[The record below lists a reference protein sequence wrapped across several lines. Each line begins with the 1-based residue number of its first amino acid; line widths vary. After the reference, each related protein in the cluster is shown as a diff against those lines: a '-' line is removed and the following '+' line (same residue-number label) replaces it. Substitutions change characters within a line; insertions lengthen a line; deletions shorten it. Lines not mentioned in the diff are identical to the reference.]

1 MSSIANLG
9 TAPSAPA
16 AVNIHPHS
24 HKHGSHV
31 QSLDDSD
38 NDSGSD
44 TAAQIPAGTAQNV
57 FGSLLQSLEQV
68 IGVQWSGA
76 AGVGANAASGATA
89 ASGAAPAQSANTQN
103 FLSNLVQSRQ
113 AG

>member
-9 TAPSAPA
+9 TALSAPPT
-16 AVNIHPHS
+16 VNIHPHG

-31 QSLDDSD
+31 QSLDDADS
-38 NDSGSD
+38 DSGSD
-44 TAAQIPAGTAQNV
+44 TAAQIPAGTAQNL

-68 IGVQWSGA
+68 IGVQPFTAADRSANAGTGA
-76 AGVGANAASGATA
+76 AG
-89 ASGAAPAQSANTQN
+89 ASGAAPAQATSTQN
-103 FLSNLVQSRQ
+103 FLNNLVQSRQ

>member
-16 AVNIHPHS
+16 AVNIHPHG
-24 HKHGSHV
+24 HKHGSHL
-31 QSLDDSD
+31 QSLDGSDS
-38 NDSGSD
+38 DSGSD

-68 IGVQWSGA
+68 IGVQTST
-76 AGVGANAASGATA
+76 AGGANAGAGA
-89 ASGAAPAQSANTQN
+89 ASGAAPAQSASTQN
-103 FLSNLVQSRQ
+103 FLSNLLQSRR

>member
-16 AVNIHPHS
+16 AVNIHPHG

-31 QSLDDSD
+31 QSLDDSG
-38 NDSGSD
+38 DSGSD

-68 IGVQWSGA
+68 IGLQWSGA
-76 AGVGANAASGATA
+76 VGVGADAAMGAAAS
-89 ASGAAPAQSANTQN
+89 SGAAPARSASTQN
-103 FLSNLVQSRQ
+103 FLNNLVQSRQ